1 MANPIVIPALNT
13 INFGMM
19 VSDDLCAYL
28 DNVVAGEAAAKAA
41 GVAYMNPSK
50 TGPVAALYSVNVQRL
65 PIQTATF
72 INAIKGN
79 NARVYNLTLGD
90 WYKMELRGF
99 EIKNDQ
105 QRAAQDEKF
114 KTFKNNDPSFDK
126 NLLIYAQH
134 KLALAEATSKTKP
147 GFEKKIADM
156 DKISLTPS
164 TPGAMRSWHQND
176 SGFLPMRAL
185 TDGDIAAASAKAQMY
200 HAYIVENV
208 GLQNKQKKKGVAEVY
223 TGYIEYQAGGWNQA
237 IQDGR
242 VCYDYIDDKFYFT
255 ATHYQQRKGRE
266 TMNPWWHV
274 NV

>member
-13 INFGMM
+13 VNFGTM
-19 VSDDLCAYL
+19 VSEDLCAYL

-50 TGPVAALYSVNVQRL
+50 TGPVAALFSVRVQRL
-65 PIQTATF
+65 PIQTAAF
-72 INAIKGN
+72 INAIKN
-79 NARVYNLTLGD
+79 NAKVYNLTLGD
-90 WYKMELRGF
+90 WYDIEVKGYTIE
-99 EIKNDQ
+99 NDK
-105 QRAAQDEKF
+105 QRLSHEAKF
-114 KTFKNNDPSFDK
+114 KTFKKNDPSFDK
-126 NLLIYAQH
+126 NLGIYALNKQ
-134 KLALAEATSKTKP
+134 ALATATSKTKA
-147 GFEKKIADM
+147 GFEKTIADM
-156 DKISLTPS
+156 DKKSLTPS

-185 TDGDIAAASAKAQMY
+185 TDGDIAAASAKAQLY

-242 VCYDYIDDKFYFT
+242 VCYDYINDEFYFT

-266 TMNPWWHV
+266 TMNPWWHIYV
-274 NV
+274 